1 MALSPEQLQAR
12 IEEETDK
19 EIPADVTEDFQR
31 IIWGARNG
39 KLSLYKQ
46 MCPLSGRV
54 YYMLVLDGATHV
66 RPLAVVPERI
76 TAGQMISNYDA
87 WMDQSGASA
96 EADPDWARSTG
107 RKQ

>member
-12 IEEETDK
+12 IDEETDK
-19 EIPADVTEDFQR
+19 EIPADVIEDFQR

-54 YYMLVLDGATHV
+54 YYILVMDGNNSV

-76 TAGQMISNYDA
+76 TAGQMVSNYDR
-87 WMDQSGASA
+87 WMDQSKASA
-96 EADPDWARSTG
+96 ESDPDFKGVR
-107 RKQ
+107 Q